1 MMYSMR
7 GTWCPLLFKSAAYRS
22 GPKHARRKKTKKSGR
37 GAFIELSV
45 GPMDPDA
52 MLFGLGYVVAEYS
65 QVGPNLAKRCLD
77 IG

>member
-1 MMYSMR
+1 MMYSTR
-7 GTWCPLLFKSAAYRS
+7 GTWCPFLLKSAAYRS

-52 MLFGLGYVVAEYS
+52 RFFGLGYVDAVYS
-65 QVGPNLAKRCLD
+65 QVGPNLVK
-77 IG
+77 